1 MENLVHKEHLASQV
15 NLEYPVHSSARDLL
29 DQLEQQVYPDCP
41 VPPVPPD
48 PRDLLDEQ
56 ELL

>member
-15 NLEYPVHSSARDLL
+15 NQEYPVHSSARDPLA
-29 DQLEQQVYPDCP
+29 QLAQLVYPDCP